1 MRSRLLRAVGAVTA
15 AYGFAVAARPGLLAR
30 PSGLAADGG
39 RTPDGT
45 AVVVR
50 PLALRDAVSGTALLL
65 APAGPA
71 LRCAALVRIGADLS
85 DALVLG
91 RTLPG
96 AWRRGAVV
104 ALSAG
109 WALLSAAG
117 LLLEEPAAG

>member
-50 PLALRDAVSGTALLL
+50 PLALR
-65 APAGPA
+65 
-71 LRCAALVRIGADLS
+71 S
-85 DALVLG
+85 D
-91 RTLPG
+91 
-96 AWRRGAVV
+96 RRWSRGVV
-104 ALSAG
+104 AIIGTKDVAG
-109 WALLSAAG
+109 
-117 LLLEEPAAG
+117 